1 MPETHTHAH
10 APLKSGADDPS
21 PPAPARLPEVLAP
34 AGDADSMRAAALAG
48 ADAVYFG
55 LVGTSARARAKNFD
69 PSDLP
74 ETMRLLHGRGV
85 RGYVALNTLMFDT
98 ELARLESQ
106 VRACADAAVDAVIV
120 QDLGAMQVVR
130 AIAPDMPIHAST
142 QMTCTDAASVL
153 FARDSGARRVILARE
168 LSLEDIAAI
177 RQATDVEL
185 EVFVHGALCVA
196 YSGQCLTS
204 EAIGGRSANRGA
216 CAQSCRLPYEL
227 VVDGVLRD
235 LGERAYLLSPED
247 LEASA
252 LVPDLARLGVVS
264 LKIEGR
270 LKGPEYVAATT
281 TLYRRAVDAL
291 AGRPRPSEEDRATAL
306 QMFTR
311 GSGPGFLGGVD
322 HQRLVDGRTCDHR
335 GLLAGSSLGVRTAGG
350 KRCVALHTAAPI
362 ARGDGLLVEGHPE
375 VGGRVWGIFDGGVDV
390 ERALEGRDVL
400 VWLGPDRRV
409 EDADRK
415 GARVWKTSDP
425 AREKSALAAVRQPH
439 RQRLDVRVSG
449 AIGER
454 PVFEGSTPRGARV
467 RVLGEAPVEAAR
479 TSATTAEA
487 LREKLGRLGETPYE
501 LGTLEVDLPANAM
514 LPVSTVNRARRAMTD
529 GLASAVQP
537 HPTTG
542 RGHVELL
549 AAARAPDRAP
559 PPPGLFVLCR
569 TLAQAEAAV
578 DAGADG
584 VYLDFLELVGTGNA
598 VRALRARSSPV
609 HITLAAPRIRKP
621 GEEKIDHYLANLAP
635 DALLVRSLGSL
646 HDGPAGVP
654 RVADFSLNVTNRISA
669 AAVLSRGV
677 SAFTPAFDLD
687 AEQLAALLDPALAP
701 FAEVVVHH
709 PMPLFH
715 MEHCVI
721 AALLS
726 DGKDHKTCGRPCERH
741 AVSLRDRAGTIHPVE
756 ADVGC
761 RNTVFHGA
769 AQSAAILVPSLAA
782 AGVRRFRI
790 ELVRQSPADA
800 ARLVGAYRALL
811 QGTRTPAE
819 VWRELRDVRA
829 ASSEG
834 YGVVRGSLRVIQ

>member
-1 MPETHTHAH
+1 MSPVANDS
-10 APLKSGADDPS
+10 ARSQPS
-21 PPAPARLPEVLAP
+21 PQPPRLPEILAP
-34 AGDADSMRAAALAG
+34 AGDAEAMRAAALAG

-74 ETMRLLHGRGV
+74 ETMRFLHGRGV

-98 ELARLESQ
+98 ELARLEQQ
-106 VRACADAAVDAVIV
+106 VRACAAAAVDAVIV
-120 QDLGAMQVVR
+120 QDLGAAQVVR
-130 AIAPDMPIHAST
+130 AIAPGMPIHAST
-142 QMTCTDAASVL
+142 QMTCTDAAGVL
-153 FARDSGARRVILARE
+153 FARDCGADRVILARE
-168 LSLEDIAAI
+168 LSLDDIAAI
-177 RQATDVEL
+177 RRATDVDL

-216 CAQSCRLPYEL
+216 CAQACRLPYEL
-227 VVDGVLRD
+227 MVDGVLRD
-235 LGERAYLLSPED
+235 LGDRAYLLSPED

-252 LVPDLARLGVVS
+252 LVPELARLGVVS

-291 AGRPRPSEEDRATAL
+291 AGGARPSEEDRATAL

-335 GLLAGSSLGVRTAGG
+335 GLLAGSSQGVRTVAG
-350 KRCVALHTAAPI
+350 KRCVAVHTAAPI
-362 ARGDGLLVEGHPE
+362 ARGDGLLVEGRPE
-375 VGGRVWGIFDGGVDV
+375 VGGRVWAIFDGGIDV
-390 ERALEGRDVL
+390 ERASEGRDVL
-400 VWLGPDRRV
+400 VWLGPDREV
-409 EDADRK
+409 EDANRT
-415 GARVWKTSDP
+415 GARVWKTNDP
-425 AREKSALAAVRQPH
+425 ARDRQAVATLRNPH
-439 RQRLDVRVSG
+439 RVRLDVRVRG
-449 AIGER
+449 AMGER
-454 PVFEGSTPRGARV
+454 PVFEAETERGGRV
-467 RVLGEAPVEAAR
+467 SVVGEAPVAPAR
-479 TSATTAEA
+479 TSATTVEA
-487 LREKLGRLGETPYE
+487 LREKLGRLGETPFE
-501 LGTLEVDLPANAM
+501 LGSLEVDLPPGAM
-514 LPVSTVNRARRAMTD
+514 LPLSTVNRARRAMTD
-529 GLASAVQP
+529 ALASAAAP

-542 RGHVELL
+542 RGHAELL
-549 AAARAPDRAP
+549 ADARAPDRAP
-559 PPPGLFVLCR
+559 PPGGLFVLCR

-584 VYLDFLELVGTGNA
+584 VYLDFLELVGTGTA

-609 HITLAAPRIRKP
+609 HIALAAPRIRKP

-646 HDGPAGVP
+646 RDRAAGDVP
-654 RVADFSLNVTNRISA
+654 RIADFSLNVTNRISA

-677 SAFTPAFDLD
+677 AAFTPSFDLD
-687 AEQLAALLDPALAP
+687 AEQLTALLGPAFSP
-701 FAEVVVHH
+701 FAEVVIHH

-741 AVSLRDRAGTIHPVE
+741 AVSLRDRSGAVHPVE

-761 RNTVFHGA
+761 RNTVFHGS
-769 AQSAAILVPSLAA
+769 AQSAASLVPALV
-782 AGVRRFRI
+782 AGGVGRFRI
-790 ELVRQSPADA
+790 ELVRQSPADT
-800 ARLVGAYRALL
+800 ARLVGIYRALL
-811 QGTRTPAE
+811 QGSRTPAE
-819 VWRELRDVRA
+819 VWRDLKTSGSGA
-829 ASSEG
+829 ASSDG